1 MPVTYDVIEDG
12 TVVLEYWRGA
22 VTRDDIMAH
31 EHRHLMDARISPG
44 GSVLVDAREAHF
56 GITHEEVRDIVDGL
70 YAGFRHTLRIKQCAI
85 VVNSQTYPVAQ
96 AYEKSARTYDISAI
110 AFSDLGIACTWLGID
125 AMMINSHLERIKK
138 VPVAL
143 PQDI

>member
-44 GSVLVDAREAHF
+44 ASVLVDAREAHF

-70 YAGFRHTLRIKQCAI
+70 YAGFRHTLRIK
-85 VVNSQTYPVAQ
+85 
-96 AYEKSARTYDISAI
+96 
-110 AFSDLGIACTWLGID
+110 
-125 AMMINSHLERIKK
+125 K

-143 PQDI
+143 PQDN